1 MYCPNCG
8 KPDQTIE
15 TYCRQCGMF
24 LPDFSKVKP
33 RETTPEEHLKANLAL
48 NVMTAVASLTL
59 AILLYAFFLGRK
71 DTPVIIYIT
80 AGFLIAMFAWQAQVF
95 IRNLKLR
102 KHFKTRKGNAAQSE
116 TETPALNAKPT
127 GELLP
132 EADFSNHV
140 PTSVVEKTTRKLRVK
155 K

>member
-1 MYCPNCG
+1 MFCPNCG

-15 TYCRQCGMF
+15 TFCRQCGMF

-33 RETTPEEHLKANLAL
+33 REATPEEHLKANLTL

-59 AILLYAFFLGRK
+59 AIVLYAVFLGRP

-95 IRNLKLR
+95 WRNLKLR
-102 KHFKTRKGNAAQSE
+102 THFKRRQGASAAQ
-116 TETPALNAKPT
+116 T
-127 GELLP
+127 
-132 EADFSNHV
+132 
-140 PTSVVEKTTRKLRVK
+140 
-155 K
+155 